1 MEGDRRQKRIY
12 LRRPCESWRVRSHIV
27 VFRPQTDLLLLS
39 LKTFH
44 ELKCRLISDC
54 GNSITEASL
63 ILEKTKPYV
72 DAIEAMDGMSLA
84 LCFLAIWP
92 SYSAICLEYA
102 GVY

>member
-1 MEGDRRQKRIY
+1 M
-12 LRRPCESWRVRSHIV
+12 
-27 VFRPQTDLLLLS
+27 
-39 LKTFH
+39 
-44 ELKCRLISDC
+44 
-54 GNSITEASL
+54 

-72 DAIEAMDGMSLA
+72 EAIEAMDGMSLA